1 MSAGRRV
8 AILVE
13 NESVPFDRRVW
24 DECRVLVE
32 AGYQV
37 MVVCPQGTD
46 EETEP
51 YAELEGVQIYRFPL
65 RFADSGPGYVL
76 EYGLAMWHSLAML
89 LRLHRRERLAVVHMC
104 NPPDLMVLAVLPLK
118 LLGARVVYDQHDVV
132 PEFYLS
138 RFPNGPRLVY
148 WALRLLERLT
158 FAAADA
164 VIATNQSYRALAL
177 TRGGVPPERVFV
189 VRNGPDLDRFTPMAA
204 DPSLKRGKR
213 YLACYVGVMGHHD
226 GVDYALRALAHLRHD
241 LGRTDVHAAFVGSGD
256 ARASSMALTRK
267 LGLDDCVEFTGRLPT
282 ELVQLYLSTA
292 DVCLSPDPRSTFND
306 MSTMTKVMEYMAM
319 SCPIVSFD
327 LTESRFS
334 AGEAAVYA
342 SDNDE
347 REFGRLVDEL
357 LSDPDR
363 RAAMG
368 AAGRD
373 RVERSLSWNSS
384 KQSLLDAYDHAL
396 AGRPQ
401 AHARTGLRR
410 LTAGIRPQANG
421 RRDRRP

>member
-1 MSAGRRV
+1 VTAGRRV
-8 AILVE
+8 VILVE

-24 DECRVLVE
+24 DEGRVLVE
-32 AGYQV
+32 AGYRV
-37 MVVCPQGTD
+37 MVVCPRGTD
-46 EETEP
+46 RDTEP
-51 YAELEGVQIYRFPL
+51 YAELEGIQIYRFPL

-89 LRLHRRERLAVVHMC
+89 LRLHRRERLTVVHMC

-118 LLGARVVYDQHDVV
+118 LLGARLVYDQHDVV
-132 PEFYLS
+132 PEFYMS
-138 RFPNGPRLVY
+138 RFPEGPRLVY

-164 VIATNQSYRALAL
+164 VIATNQSYRAIAL
-177 TRGGVPPERVFV
+177 TRGRVPPERVFV
-189 VRNGPDLDRFTPMAA
+189 VRNGPDLDRFTPVAA

-241 LGRTDVHAAFVGSGD
+241 LGRIDVHAAFVGSGD
-256 ARASSMALTRK
+256 AHASCVALARE
-267 LGLDDCVEFTGRLPT
+267 LGLDDCVEFTGRVPN
-282 ELVQLYLSTA
+282 ELLQRYLSTA
-292 DVCLSPDPRSTFND
+292 DVCLSPDPRSAFND

-347 REFGRLVDEL
+347 REFGGLVDEL
-357 LSDPDR
+357 LNDPDR

-368 AAGRD
+368 AAGRG

-384 KQSLLDAYDHAL
+384 KQPLLDAYYHAL
-396 AGRPQ
+396 AGRSQ
-401 AHARTGLRR
+401 AQARSGLRR
-410 LTAGIRPQANG
+410 LTAVIRLQANG